1 MKFDVHIFTVVRVK
15 ISGVEAE
22 SHAEAAK
29 KANESVDMNALF
41 NSERFL
47 TQDVVTEW
55 ADEHSHALVDVV
67 GDTEYTKSKWLSK
80 DLTRTMNFNR
90 PRPKKKG

>member
-22 SHAEAAK
+22 SHSEAAK

-41 NSERFL
+41 NDTDS
-47 TQDVVTEW
+47 QGIVTEW

-67 GDTEYTKSKWLSK
+67 GDTEYTKSKWLCK